1 MTDPTTLDADYT
13 LDEVAEALRVSTR
26 WIRDR
31 IRAGKEGKG
40 AVVEHIRRGHMIR
53 FTAEQVE
60 KLRCLGA
67 VEPTAGEQVTTGRK
81 KSA

>member
-13 LDEVAEALRVSTR
+13 LEEVAEALRVSKR

-40 AVVEHIRRGHMIR
+40 PVVEHIRRGHMIR
-53 FTAEQVE
+53 FTADQVE
-60 KLRCLGA
+60 KLRTFGA
-67 VEPTAGEQVTTGRK
+67 VQPIAGEQVTTGHK